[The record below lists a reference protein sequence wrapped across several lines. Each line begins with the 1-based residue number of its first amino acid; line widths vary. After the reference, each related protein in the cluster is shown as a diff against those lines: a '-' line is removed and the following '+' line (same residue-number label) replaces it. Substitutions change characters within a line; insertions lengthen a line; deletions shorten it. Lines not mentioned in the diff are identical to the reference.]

1 MRGDMSLDQKSVI
14 VYEMLDS
21 RVTRA
26 EQYYDDTTYNDRF
39 WA

>member
-1 MRGDMSLDQKSVI
+1 
-14 VYEMLDS
+14 MLDS

-26 EQYYDDTTYNDRF
+26 EQYYDDTAYNDRF